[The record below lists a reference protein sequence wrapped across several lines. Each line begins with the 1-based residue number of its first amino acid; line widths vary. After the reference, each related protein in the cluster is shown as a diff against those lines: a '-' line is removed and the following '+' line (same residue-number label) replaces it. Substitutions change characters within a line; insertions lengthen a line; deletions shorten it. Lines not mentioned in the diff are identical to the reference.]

1 MQKMTTGQN
10 NNNNKKTKIP
20 NIPKQHN
27 KDALASEVL
36 RNQYLVE

>member
-10 NNNNKKTKIP
+10 NKTKKTKIP